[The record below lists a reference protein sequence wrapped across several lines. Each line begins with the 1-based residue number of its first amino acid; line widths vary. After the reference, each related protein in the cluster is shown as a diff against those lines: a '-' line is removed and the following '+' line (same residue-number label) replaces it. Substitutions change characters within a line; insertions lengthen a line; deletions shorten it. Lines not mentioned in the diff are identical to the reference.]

1 MSMTPLAVAFQD
13 SSYLNYVPYITPTD
27 YLNDP
32 TGMDPDDL
40 VPAGSNLSQE
50 QALLMKIRQ
59 ASAWAN
65 EICDQV
71 LQATVNDE
79 AQWVKVDRYG
89 YVNLRC
95 KYWPILELDAC
106 SVGPDQN
113 TLVAVTSG
121 AVISIGKRV
130 IQVGINSSAFA
141 PGAPYGRWAF
151 NRRLRAQWTYVNGY
165 PHTTLAAD
173 VSAGANTI
181 TVGPP
186 GTPTNP
192 MGVYA
197 GTPLTVYDGPLTE
210 TITVQSVTS
219 PGVITL
225 ASPLLNAHIAAGGT
239 GAFGTVLVSALPD
252 SIREATIRLTSALIK
267 GRGAEAIEMMS
278 VGGGQPHTTITDEP
292 GGMDDLAVACD
303 LLERYGRTAVIL

>member
-1 MSMTPLAVAFQD
+1 MSSPLAVAWQD
-13 SSYLNYVPYITPTD
+13 SSYINYVPYITPVD

-40 VPAGSNLSQE
+40 VPDGSSLSQE

-65 EICDQV
+65 EICDMV

-79 AQWVKVDRYG
+79 SQWTKVDRYG
-89 YVNLRC
+89 YANLRC
-95 KYWPILELDAC
+95 KYWPILELDAAF
-106 SVGPDQN
+106 VGPDAN
-113 TLVAVTSG
+113 TLAAVQPGT
-121 AVISIGKRV
+121 AINIGKRV
-130 IQVGINSSAFA
+130 IQVPVNNSAFL
-141 PGAPYGRWAF
+141 PGQMYTRWGF
-151 NRRLRAQWTYVNGY
+151 NRRLLARWTYVNGY

-173 VSAGANTI
+173 VSAGANQI
-181 TVGPP
+181 TVGPL
-186 GTPTNP
+186 GNPTNP
-192 MGVYA
+192 LGVYV
-197 GTPLTVYDGPLTE
+197 GTPLVVYDGPLTE
-210 TITVQSVTS
+210 AITVAGLAS
-219 PGVITL
+219 PGVVTL
-225 ASPLLNAHIAAGGT
+225 ASPLQNAHVAAGGT

-252 SIREATIRLTSALIK
+252 SVREATIRLTSALIK

-278 VGGGQPHTTITDEP
+278 VGGGQPHTTITEEP